1 MSDILELN
9 HVSKRFRNQVVL
21 EDVNYTFQSGRIYGI
36 IGENGCG
43 KSVLLKLLCGLM
55 IPSEGTVVHNG
66 KVLKKDIDILPS
78 LGVIIENP
86 GFFDEM
92 NALDNLKIFASFQKR
107 IGTSTIIEA
116 ISKVGLE
123 NTRKKVENYSLGMRQ
138 RLGLAQAI
146 MENPDILILDEFTTA
161 LDKEGV
167 EMAHQ
172 LLNEL
177 RQEGKMILITSHSS
191 HDINELCDQ
200 VLVIR
205 DRRLYVVEEQ

>member
-9 HVSKRFRNQVVL
+9 HVSKRFRNQVIL
-21 EDVNYTFQSGRIYGI
+21 EDVNYTFQSGKIYGI

-55 IPSEGTVVHNG
+55 IPSEGTVIYNG
-66 KVLKKDIDILPS
+66 KILKKDIDILPS

-92 NALDNLKIFASFQKR
+92 NALDNLKIFASFQKK
-107 IGTSTIIEA
+107 ISSNTIIEA

-123 NTRKKVENYSLGMRQ
+123 NTRKRVENYSLGMRQ

-146 MENPDILILDEFTTA
+146 MENPEILILDEFTTA

-172 LLNEL
+172 LLKEL
-177 RQEGKMILITSHSS
+177 RQENKMILITSHSS

-205 DRRLYVVEEQ
+205 ERRLYVVEEQ